1 MGDASDVTRP
11 GGPLVTDPLAKAS
24 YDATPADLELMV
36 LEHGQLPEE
45 FRGFRLGHEGELDN
59 DTMANQGF
67 PGNTGEGFARLGRI
81 AGFHREFVT
90 QASDEGDLEGSD
102 IAVATVTHL
111 FTDEDAVSRWMS
123 DVFVGQ
129 FEKNVGKPVGVD
141 QSVESVE
148 RVAVAGFQSDAVGLR
163 IVQSSSRGLLS
174 STVVDFRVGRILGV
188 GFILTVGEHER
199 AKLAEGLAS
208 ELERQIVRVLLR

>member
-1 MGDASDVTRP
+1 MI
-11 GGPLVTDPLAKAS
+11 DPLTRAS
-24 YDATPADLELMV
+24 YDATTADLELMV
-36 LEHGQLPEE
+36 LDHHQLPEE
-45 FRGFRLGHEGELDN
+45 FRDFRLGHEGDLDN
-59 DTMANQGF
+59 DMMANQGF

-81 AGFHREFVT
+81 NGFHREFVAPT
-90 QASDEGDLEGSD
+90 SGEVALEGSD
-102 IAVATVTHL
+102 IAVATVAHL
-111 FTDEDAVSRWMS
+111 FTDEEAVSRWMS

-141 QSVESVE
+141 QRLESVE
-148 RVAVAGFQSDAVGLR
+148 RVAAAGFQSDAVGLR
-163 IVQSSSRGLLS
+163 MVQSSSQGLLS

-199 AKLAEGLAS
+199 AKLTEGLAS